1 MKGMSITKCP
11 QNILINV
18 LRERPQNN
26 IKAKTSV
33 NFYSH
38 FSSLDSQK
46 KIRFFITL
54 KIDKKK
60 DQISTC
66 CKFTDNIFWGTVF
79 YSFWQEL
86 VKRKLHTNQTLSL
99 HVHVYIFTISLNK
112 RTSAPST

>member
-33 NFYSH
+33 NFCSH

-46 KIRFFITL
+46 KIRFFIAL

-60 DQISTC
+60 TRFLLVVNLQITYPEALFSIHSDKSWSKEDC
-66 CKFTDNIFWGTVF
+66 
-79 YSFWQEL
+79 
-86 VKRKLHTNQTLSL
+86 TLTKPCHYTYMYTFLQS
-99 HVHVYIFTISLNK
+99 V
-112 RTSAPST
+112 